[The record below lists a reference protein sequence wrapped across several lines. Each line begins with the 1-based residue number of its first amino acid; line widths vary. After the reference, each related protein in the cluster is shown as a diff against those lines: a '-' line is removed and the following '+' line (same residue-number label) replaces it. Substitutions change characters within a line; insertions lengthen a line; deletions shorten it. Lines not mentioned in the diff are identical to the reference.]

1 MKSFADKI
9 SHEATRSAPGQPD
22 PICGSRC
29 ASRLE
34 VRQILRSTKVQPEL
48 LIGAP
53 NDALERE
60 ADEVAEAV
68 MGMPAGEAS
77 SWSCGHSDR
86 EAPAIRTKS
95 AGEAGGAEAELDEL
109 LKEDEEGTLVSLKT
123 DVSGEEPVC
132 DDLDGRVR
140 AVEGCGV
147 YLGETERAFFEP
159 RFGADFSRVRIYRDE
174 KAAELAGELN
184 AKAFTVG
191 QAIFFG
197 ENQYQPETHMGRRLM
212 AHELTHVL
220 QQSRAVPAMRVQR
233 HCGGPEGDFDLS
245 GSRIGQLIA
254 AGLGTVTV
262 TTPSERPGE
271 EPTTRPRISP
281 ADVLT
286 LLASSPCFLHDAQ
299 QVDWLYF
306 GRPRRGGGTMP
317 PRRTPPLTFDFH
329 EIPARGS
336 HFVRREAAI
345 RIHATTMADVV
356 QSIVH
361 EVAHA
366 SHEAPRPKG
375 RGGAVTRMERG
386 MVREEA
392 QTRVRENEI
401 MDQVVA
407 STLWQPLTGQ
417 VGFTRAEEAESEVRP
432 STTSGLPMLNYQEY
446 FIVDQMLNETRPPGI
461 SEPLTREL
469 VLTLYSPMRSVSP
482 ENVNSFRISA
492 GDIRQYQR
500 QGAAPVPVAPPAYH
514 DAVQCAGVFRRHVEW
529 RSALERDDRLP
540 DGARQQLGPA
550 CSAFIEGYPQPS
562 AYSLGQAYGRQW
574 VNEPGEDVQRSL
586 FFHHLHSLMRSAY
599 DSAVEVR
606 DTGRLVDR
614 WFQSL
619 PPASRDQGR
628 EYLEWQ
634 LIGETMSREWIGLGQ
649 QATSDPV
656 VRRRHLDFLQARL
669 DGRLSG
675 ISRAGL

>member
-9 SHEATRSAPGQPD
+9 SRETTRSVSGQPVSLYD
-22 PICGSRC
+22 SRC
-29 ASRLE
+29 AGRVE
-34 VRQILRSTKVQPEL
+34 VRQILRSTDVQPEL

-53 NDALERE
+53 NDAFERE

-77 SWSCGHSDR
+77 SWSRGHSDR
-86 EAPAIRTKS
+86 EAVAIRAKS
-95 AGEAGGAEAELDEL
+95 AGEAGGAEVALDEI
-109 LKEDEEGTLVSLKT
+109 LKEEEEGTLVSLKT

-140 AVEGCGV
+140 AAEGCGGP
-147 YLGETERAFFEP
+147 LGETERAFFEP
-159 RFGADFSRVRIYRDE
+159 RFGADLSRVRIYRDE

-197 ENQYQPETHMGRRLM
+197 ENQYQPETDMGRRLM

-245 GSRIGQLIA
+245 ASRIGQLITA
-254 AGLGTVTV
+254 RLGTVTV

-286 LLASSPCFLHDAQ
+286 LLANSPCFLHDAQ

-306 GRPRRGGGTMP
+306 GRPRRGGGTTP

-345 RIHATTMADVV
+345 RIHTTTMADVV

-366 SHEAPRPKG
+366 SHEAPRP
-375 RGGAVTRMERG
+375 RGGGGPVTRMERG
-386 MVREEA
+386 MVREES

-401 MDQVVA
+401 MDQIVA
-407 STLWQPLTGQ
+407 NPLWQRLTGQ
-417 VGFTRAEEAESEVRP
+417 TGFTRAEEAESEVRP

-446 FIVDQMLNETRPPGI
+446 FIIEQMLNETRPAGI
-461 SEPLTREL
+461 NEQLTREV
-469 VLTLYSPMRSVSP
+469 VLTLHSTMRSVSP
-482 ENVNSFRISA
+482 ENVVSFRISA

-514 DAVQCAGVFRRHVEW
+514 DAVQCAVVFRRHVEW
-529 RSALERDDRLP
+529 RSALEHNDRLP
-540 DGARQQLGPA
+540 DDARQQFGPA
-550 CSAFIEGYPQPS
+550 CSAFIEGYPHPS
-562 AYSLGQAYGRQW
+562 AYSLSQAYGRQW
-574 VNEPGEDVQRSL
+574 NNEPSEVGERER
-586 FFHHLHSLMRSAY
+586 FFIHLHSLMRSAY
-599 DSAVEVR
+599 DSAVDVR

-634 LIGETMSREWIGLGQ
+634 LICETMSREWINLGQ
-649 QATSDPV
+649 RSTSDPV
-656 VRRRHLDFLQARL
+656 VRRRHLDFLQARI
-669 DGRLSG
+669 GSRLRG